1 MSESPLSKNINP
13 DLLAKL
19 QAYEEPCLEIFTA
32 SDYFGRSQKLPTR
45 QAKYSAADLAGPDG
59 IGINTLSSLRFDS
72 SKVPGRVYSVVLYA
86 EDGCRGE
93 SKTFS
98 ESSTWVGDNFRNRT
112 KSIAI
117 NLWQE

>member
-1 MSESPLSKNINP
+1 MAESPISKNINP
-13 DLLAKL
+13 DLLAALK
-19 QAYEEPCLEIFTA
+19 AYEEPCLEIFTA

-45 QAKYSAADLAGPDG
+45 KAQYSAADLEGPDG

-72 SKVPGRVYSVVLYA
+72 SKAPGRVYSVVLYA
-86 EDGCRGE
+86 EDGCRGA

-98 ESSTWVGDNFRNRT
+98 ESADWVGDDFRKRT